1 MVTRDPRITLM
12 EESQLENGPDF
23 TNQAGGTANKIRYFV
38 LIIRNVQFSDRGG
51 YMCQVNTVPM
61 ISQIGHLHVV
71 VPPDII
77 DHESSNDVM
86 AREGENVT
94 LKCKARGHPDPE
106 IEVCF
111 FVFQIFN

>member
-1 MVTRDPRITLM
+1 MVTRDPRITLL

-23 TNQAGGTANKIRYFV
+23 TNQQSSKIRYFV

-106 IEVCF
+106 IEVHF
-111 FVFQIFN
+111 SIF